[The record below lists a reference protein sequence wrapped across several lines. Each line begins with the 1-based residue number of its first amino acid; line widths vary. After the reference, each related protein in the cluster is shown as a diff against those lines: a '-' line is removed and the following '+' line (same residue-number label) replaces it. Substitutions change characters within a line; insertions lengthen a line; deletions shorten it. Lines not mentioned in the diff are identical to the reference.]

1 MPKSIP
7 TTLKKPMLAKKPNK
21 PNMMAGPK
29 KYNKPKQDELE
40 EEIESL
46 MPDAM
51 KAKDYSIQQQAPPAQ
66 PKP

>member
-7 TTLKKPMLAKKPNK
+7 TSLKKPMLAKKPNK
-21 PNMMAGPK
+21 PNMMAAGPK
-29 KYNKPKQDELE
+29 KYNKPKNDELD

-51 KAKDYSIQQQAPPAQ
+51 KAKDYSIQ
-66 PKP
+66 